1 MTCLPFF
8 DYFVFLDGLCANA
21 LPAAVLDFALVRPS
35 RKTSDAAEA
44 ALAEVSLLF
53 CIFQSRPSR
62 CFRRYAPLK
71 SCRCRYRPC
80 RLLHTVRA
88 KPHRP
93 RESTSRNLGQ
103 IAHFN
108 VSSSFQ
114 LNQNANKKNKRR
126 RV

>member
-53 CIFQSRPSR
+53 CIFQSPFLYSIKKVILDKTRFLR
-62 CFRRYAPLK
+62 QNIDGFRISNADTWGLVSAGPFLFVT
-71 SCRCRYRPC
+71 
-80 RLLHTVRA
+80 LLYLVL
-88 KPHRP
+88 
-93 RESTSRNLGQ
+93 S
-103 IAHFN
+103 
-108 VSSSFQ
+108 
-114 LNQNANKKNKRR
+114 
-126 RV
+126 